1 MNKTWNVLG
10 IIGAWILSIALVL
23 MLIVT
28 PIAFSALSLLNAE
41 TITKVV
47 SGALVGS
54 TGSQPSA
61 ESWEVTRLSEVS
73 APENAD
79 QNILSSMFG
88 DQLTQEQ
95 MNKLLSSK
103 MVKEFVKEYT
113 NALTSAFVDGAE
125 GQSFNADK
133 VKAIVN
139 DNLDE
144 VVNILQEV
152 VPECAQ
158 MDKEELKSNIQK
170 AVNESAEQIVQALP
184 KPEEIRQQIAQ
195 QNPALETAL
204 KILAQKNKIK
214 LAVIG
219 AIVLLSALI
228 FLCRLP
234 AFRGLRWLAT
244 NLFVGA
250 GFGGFVSVGLIVSA
264 SAVTEIAKQSGEQIA
279 GVVGALLS
287 AFTSGMFVRTAV
299 MLVAGGLLLA
309 AYIVI
314 KKQKAKALQAEE
326 ISSEEVPAEETPVE
340 EASAEEEEVK

>member
-10 IIGAWILSIALVL
+10 IIGAWILSIVLVL

-54 TGSQPSA
+54 AASQPSA

-73 APENAD
+73 APENPAE
-79 QNILSSMFG
+79 NALAGMFG

-95 MNKLLSSK
+95 VDKILSSK
-103 MVKEFVKEYT
+103 LVKDFVKSYTDDLT
-113 NALTSAFVDGAE
+113 NAFIDGAE
-125 GQSFNADK
+125 GQSLNAEK
-133 VKAIVN
+133 VKSIVN

-144 VVNILQEV
+144 IVGILQEV

-158 MDKEELKSNIQK
+158 MDKEELKSSIRK
-170 AVNESAEQIVQALP
+170 AVDEGAEKIVQALP
-184 KPEEIRQQIAQ
+184 KPEEIRQQVAQ

-204 KILAQKNKIK
+204 KILAQKNTIK

-219 AIVLLSALI
+219 AIVLISALI

-234 AFRGLRWLAT
+234 AFRGLRWLAVD
-244 NLFVGA
+244 LFVGA
-250 GFGGFVSVGLIVSA
+250 GFGGFVSVGLVVSA

-279 GVVGALLS
+279 GIVGTLLS
-287 AFTSGMFVRTAV
+287 AFTSGMFARTAV

-309 AYIVI
+309 TYIVI
-314 KKQKAKALQAEE
+314 KKQKAKKMQAEE
-326 ISSEEVPAEETPVE
+326 APAEEAPIGE
-340 EASAEEEEVK
+340 ISAEETQTAGE